1 MALSAA
7 HALFLDLYHPRTR
20 TLPRGCVLNGS
31 YFPRTLLSIP
41 QADGLDES
49 GFVFLQIQRKMS
61 SGEQRHAQHRPQR
74 EVMWLILSIS
84 QKLVCVARPCE
95 RRELLRGAVSAAISF
110 FDIAEF
116 LEATISECV
125 VRSRFSKQ
133 PDGGVSKS

>member
-1 MALSAA
+1 
-7 HALFLDLYHPRTR
+7 
-20 TLPRGCVLNGS
+20 
-31 YFPRTLLSIP
+31 
-41 QADGLDES
+41 
-49 GFVFLQIQRKMS
+49 MS
-61 SGEQRHAQHRPQR
+61 SGEQRDAQHRPQR

-133 PDGGVSKS
+133 PDGGVSRSGNEALNEIHIFLTHSIPVRCCHHLLACATQILQIQGCRTFWPL